1 MLPIGSVRIDME
13 RSVKQQE
20 GPAIHLK
27 MDGCDAGDSKL
38 WHPIDRLAQQ
48 VEFGKVFP
56 PLLRAEKG

>member
-1 MLPIGSVRIDME
+1 
-13 RSVKQQE
+13 
-20 GPAIHLK
+20 